1 MKYNVT
7 PNQIYLLD
15 SYRSKIQPSDI
26 INHEAERAACI
37 EKKLL
42 TEEGKL
48 TDRAIVILDDF
59 ETYLVKTKKKVTS
72 AVLGD
77 DFLEKIKQY
86 RELFPAKRLASGL
99 QARQPVQDLKDKFV
113 WFFKR
118 YPEFD
123 WDLVLDAT
131 QYYIILK
138 HRENYAYMPTSMYFI
153 QKTDNLTKTSKSE
166 LANYCQLILDDPS
179 VLAQI

>member
-1 MKYNVT
+1 MT

-42 TEEGKL
+42 TEDGKL
-48 TDRAIVILDDF
+48 TDRAVVVLNDF
-59 ETYLVKTKKKVTS
+59 ETFLAKTKKKVTS
-72 AVLGD
+72 VTLGD
-77 DFLEKIKQY
+77 DYLGKIKQY
-86 RELFPAKRLASGL
+86 RELFPNRRLPSGSPAK
-99 QARQPVQDLKDKFV
+99 QPVADLKDKFV
-113 WFFKR
+113 WFFQR

-138 HRENYAYMPTSMYFI
+138 HREDYAYMSNSLYFI

-166 LANYCQLILDDPS
+166 LATYCQLILDDPS